1 MDINGTIR
9 RNAMFQ
15 LLPGA
20 QQRTALWWSLALH
33 GALLYVVIS
42 AGPRFIQPSSI
53 AFGNAGSG
61 TSAEIIYLGSSSVPH
76 QTPLRAPRPKAKRQ
90 PASKLT
96 APRVEEEPSLD
107 APVESAR
114 AGSLLGSSSSG
125 PRTGYESRPA
135 LPVVFPNP
143 AVDRS
148 DIPSGVAGDV
158 VVEVTIDEKG
168 NVAGAKVLESLGYG
182 LEDKVLEALKNW
194 RFTPATMNGI
204 AIASRQDVH
213 FHFPS

>member
-1 MDINGTIR
+1 
-9 RNAMFQ
+9 MFQ
-15 LLPGA
+15 QLPRA
-20 QQRTALWWSLALH
+20 HQRTTLWLSLALH
-33 GALLYVVIS
+33 CALLYIVIS

-53 AFGNAGSG
+53 AFGNADSG
-61 TSAEIIYLGSSSVPH
+61 VSTQIVYLGPSSIPRH
-76 QTPLRAPRPKAKRQ
+76 TPLRAPRPKTKHQ
-90 PASKLT
+90 PAAKLT
-96 APRVEEEPSLD
+96 SPEEESEPSLD
-107 APVESAR
+107 APIESAR
-114 AGSLLGSSSSG
+114 AGSLVGSSSTG

-143 AVDRS
+143 AVDRA

-168 NVAGAKVLESLGYG
+168 NVAEAKVLESLGYG
-182 LEDKVLEALKNW
+182 LEDKVLEALKSW
-194 RFTPATMNGI
+194 HFTPATMNGV

>member
-1 MDINGTIR
+1 
-9 RNAMFQ
+9 MFQ
-15 LLPGA
+15 QLTHSRPR
-20 QQRTALWWSLALH
+20 QALWVSLAVH
-33 GALLYVVIS
+33 CVFLYLIV
-42 AGPRFIQPSSI
+42 AAAPRFVQPSSI

-61 TSAEIIYLGSSSVPH
+61 MSTEIVYVGPSSIARPIRLQAPSPKEK
-76 QTPLRAPRPKAKRQ
+76 QRRAL
-90 PASKLT
+90 KLT
-96 APRVEEEPSLD
+96 APKPEEDSALN
-107 APVESAR
+107 APIESAR
-114 AGSLLGSSSSG
+114 AGSLVGSSATG
-125 PRTGYESRPA
+125 ATTGYESRPA

-168 NVAGAKVLESLGYG
+168 NVADTKVLESLGYG

>member
-1 MDINGTIR
+1 MSTEIV
-9 RNAMFQ
+9 
-15 LLPGA
+15 
-20 QQRTALWWSLALH
+20 
-33 GALLYVVIS
+33 YV
-42 AGPRFIQPSSI
+42 GPSSI
-53 AFGNAGSG
+53 SQPVRLQAPAPKEKKQGAPKI
-61 TSAEIIYLGSSSVPH
+61 A
-76 QTPLRAPRPKAKRQ
+76 TPKP
-90 PASKLT
+90 
-96 APRVEEEPSLD
+96 EENPVLN

-114 AGSLLGSSSSG
+114 AGSLIGSSSTG
-125 PRTGYESRPA
+125 ATTGYESRPA

-168 NVAGAKVLESLGYG
+168 NVADTKVLESLGYG